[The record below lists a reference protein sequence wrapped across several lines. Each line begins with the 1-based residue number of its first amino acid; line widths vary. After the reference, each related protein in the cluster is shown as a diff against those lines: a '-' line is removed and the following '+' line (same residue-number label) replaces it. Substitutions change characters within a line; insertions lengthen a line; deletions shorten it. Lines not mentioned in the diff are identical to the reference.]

1 MSALPVRSIGDVD
14 PVELHRV
21 LLWAHNQA
29 AGASGGFTAQRAADR
44 LHASVAGLTAALD
57 VLATLE
63 LLTSQRTRHGLSIYY
78 RAGLDDL
85 TPAGCR
91 PPARISRRELWA
103 AVAGVW
109 RSSGDAT
116 TQTIAV
122 ALDAP
127 AGPVDRTWLALRLAT
142 WTAAELLALTDGH
155 RWTLTRV
162 GLAWAEQVRTAR
174 LGDGEAWAAI
184 AAEQP
189 HPDRPINPEAV
200 ARRLGITLPR
210 FDEWTDQAVRAGA
223 LSRAKGG
230 ALALTIAGRL
240 LLDTPAGR

>member
-1 MSALPVRSIGDVD
+1 MSPAPVRPIGAID
-14 PVELHRV
+14 PAELHRV

-44 LHASVAGLTAALD
+44 LHASVAGLTAAFD
-57 VLATLE
+57 VLAT
-63 LLTSQRTRHGLSIYY
+63 QRTRHGLSIYY

-109 RSSGDAT
+109 RSTGNAT

-142 WTAAELLALTDGH
+142 WTAAELLALTNGH
-155 RWTLTRV
+155 RWTLTRA
-162 GLAWAEQVRTAR
+162 GLARAEQVRTAR

-184 AAEQP
+184 AAE
-189 HPDRPINPEAV
+189 HLDRPINPDAV

-223 LSRAKGG
+223 LARAKGG
-230 ALALTIAGRL
+230 ALVLTIAGRL
-240 LLDTPAGR
+240 LLGAAAAP